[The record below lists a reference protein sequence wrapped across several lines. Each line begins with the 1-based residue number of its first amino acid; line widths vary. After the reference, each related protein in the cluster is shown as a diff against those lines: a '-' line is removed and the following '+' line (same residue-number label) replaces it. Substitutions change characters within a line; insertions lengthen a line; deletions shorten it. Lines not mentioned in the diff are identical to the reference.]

1 MAALGCLAFSGGC
14 VDLPLRFVYKDEEEK
29 VAEGAIAV
37 IRSTAGMTG
46 RDRRAFLGR
55 LLKKH
60 NAVIHIEGVLSLLER
75 KLYNTLLQVAY
86 DRLLEH
92 GTHEID
98 VRSLFDLL
106 DYDSRN
112 ILHARNSL
120 DRLTQ
125 TKLEVNLL
133 YDAKDR
139 WAWQVMT
146 LMSFAEIKDG
156 YCRWRYDPAVA
167 RQLHN
172 PDTYTKI
179 DVGMANSFSTSA
191 GLALYETCVRFTKLG
206 KTRVIDIDRW
216 KRLLGAHTERSYADF
231 SEFNRKV
238 LAPAIEEVNR
248 VSNVLIRPE
257 FQRSGR
263 RVTHLSFT
271 VELKPQ
277 DALVIESDDVIDVTA
292 SPVGVHVAL
301 PSAKT
306 AAPAVDP
313 GLLRALQGL
322 GIAKSLWQ
330 PWAQED
336 PVRLQAIVQHLIA
349 LRQHNPKAIRN
360 PAGYLKS
367 LWQSADTPTLPE
379 PAKAAP
385 VATSASSAAQA
396 TAAAMPPP
404 IDPEYERKQQEI
416 LRRIQTMPPQRV
428 KEYALRFAA
437 EVKRKIDLRK
447 DGYPADP
454 LDATHFR
461 LWLRIV
467 LSSEGPVPG
476 EQLSLIDP

>member
-1 MAALGCLAFSGGC
+1 
-14 VDLPLRFVYKDEEEK
+14 VDLPLRYIYNDKEEK

-92 GTHEID
+92 STHEID

-106 DYDSRN
+106 GYDSRN
-112 ILHARNSL
+112 VLHARQSL

-133 YDAKDR
+133 CDAKDR
-139 WAWQVMT
+139 WSWQVMT

-179 DVGMANSFSTSA
+179 DVGMANSFSTAA

-216 KRLLGAHTERSYADF
+216 RRLLGAHTGHSYADF

-257 FQRSGR
+257 FERNGR
-263 RVTHLSFT
+263 RVTHLSFA

-292 SPVGVHVAL
+292 SPIGVQVAL
-301 PSAKT
+301 PPPIPIE
-306 AAPAVDP
+306 PAIDP
-313 GLLRALQGL
+313 GLLRSLQDL
-322 GIAKSLWQ
+322 GISEGLWQ

-336 PVRLQAIVQHLIA
+336 PVRLHSIVQHIIA
-349 LRQHNPKAIRN
+349 LRQQNPKGIRN

-367 LWQSADTPTLPE
+367 LWQSPGTPALPE
-379 PAKAAP
+379 AAKAAP
-385 VATSASSAAQA
+385 AATSASSAAQTSA
-396 TAAAMPPP
+396 SAMPPP
-404 IDPEYERKQQEI
+404 IDPVYEQKKQEI
-416 LRRIQTMPPQRV
+416 LQRIQTMPAHRV
-428 KEYALRFAA
+428 KEYAQRFAA
-437 EVKRKIDLRK
+437 EAIKRPIDLRE
-447 DGYPADP
+447 DGYPASP
-454 LDATHFR
+454 VDAAHFR
-461 LWLRIV
+461 LWLRKV
-467 LSSEGPVPG
+467 LSSEGPGPG
-476 EQLSLIDP
+476 EQLSLIDV